1 MDAKKEILRH
11 TPIFGGLLGEEL
23 ERVAALLREHAYRAG
38 DVIVS
43 EGEPGREMYIVRS
56 GKVVVERG
64 GQNGAAPLLLATLS
78 GGDFFGEMAVIDIQP
93 RSATVRAIEETATF
107 SLSNRDLHQLSHRE
121 LKTFTLIVM
130 NIAREISR
138 RLRQT
143 DAALVESN
151 LAEKLRSSRPIL

>member
-1 MDAKKEILRH
+1 MEDRKEILRH

-23 ERVAALLREHAYRAG
+23 DRVAGLLREHGYRVG
-38 DVIVS
+38 DVIVR
-43 EGEPGREMYIVRS
+43 EGEPGRDMYIVRT
-56 GKVVVERG
+56 GQVIVERG
-64 GQNGAAPLLLATLS
+64 GQNGAPPLQLATLS

-93 RSATVRAIEETATF
+93 RSATVRATEETTLF
-107 SLSNRDLHQLSHRE
+107 SLSNRDLHQLSHHD

-143 DAALVESN
+143 DAALVELN
-151 LAEKLRSSRPIL
+151 LAERLRSSRPIL